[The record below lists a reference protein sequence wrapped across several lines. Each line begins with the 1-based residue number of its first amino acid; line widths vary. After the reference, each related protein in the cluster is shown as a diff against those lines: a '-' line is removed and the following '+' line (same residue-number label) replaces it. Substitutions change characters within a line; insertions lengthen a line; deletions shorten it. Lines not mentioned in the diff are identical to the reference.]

1 METTLYVRIKDWLR
15 SEIEAKRYQTG
26 DRIPTEHEL
35 MKRFGVSRATVQHA
49 IRELVLEGWLYR
61 VQGSG
66 TFVARPKYRQTL
78 SRLTSFTED
87 MHLLGLTPSSTL
99 LQFQKEK
106 AEPPVAE
113 ALRIPP
119 NSVVLRIERL
129 RFANDEPM
137 AINLSFLPQALVP
150 DDLEPRS
157 LEEQSLYSILESRYG
172 FILSRAEQTLET
184 ALADEY
190 AAKLLRVP
198 VGAPLLLVEGVVFLK
213 NGTPIEWVQIRYR
226 GDRYKF
232 HLTATR

>member
-1 METTLYVRIKDWLR
+1 MEITLYARIKDWLR

-35 MKRFGVSRATVQHA
+35 MRRFGVSRATVQHA

-99 LQFQKEK
+99 LQFRKEK
-106 AEPPVAE
+106 VEPPVAE
-113 ALRIPP
+113 ALQISS

-129 RFANDEPM
+129 RFANGEPM
-137 AINLSFLPQALVP
+137 AINLSFLPQVLVP

-157 LEEQSLYSILESRYG
+157 LEGQSLYSILESRYG

-190 AAKLLRVP
+190 AAKLLKVP

-232 HLTATR
+232 QLTATR

>member
-106 AEPPVAE
+106 ADPPVAE